1 MVWNRTSVWEDSPSR
16 EDVMLIVQETWPSL
30 LLWNN
35 CIKLATIILT
45 FTLEY
50 LRIFVQVINCSL
62 MDQLLLLLSLLYF
75 TILLCIYMITVAE
88 NDYMYLFHS
97 TLFKIMT
104 NLWNLN
110 YVKSLTWLLLKL
122 FYICCSSIIQDKA
135 FHNHRTPPLTTI
147 LL

>member
-1 MVWNRTSVWEDSPSR
+1 
-16 EDVMLIVQETWPSL
+16 
-30 LLWNN
+30 
-35 CIKLATIILT
+35 
-45 FTLEY
+45 
-50 LRIFVQVINCSL
+50 
-62 MDQLLLLLSLLYF
+62 
-75 TILLCIYMITVAE
+75 MITVAE

-135 FHNHRTPPLTTI
+135 FHNPRPPPPPYDNVPLKLSDCFEILVSNCFEILASKVFLVEQGTTGS
-147 LL
+147 